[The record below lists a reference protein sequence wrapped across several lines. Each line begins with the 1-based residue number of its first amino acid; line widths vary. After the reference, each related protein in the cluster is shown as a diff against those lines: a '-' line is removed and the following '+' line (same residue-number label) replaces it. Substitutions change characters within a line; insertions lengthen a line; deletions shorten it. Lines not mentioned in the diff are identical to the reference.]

1 MEGVDAGSGWAVFSL
16 DYHVDM
22 PISLIFTPEAM
33 STYRTLFNFLWRIQ
47 HLHHSLA
54 SMWKRHIG
62 YSRRQNQNRQF
73 SLESLRKSSPAPA
86 KEKVDEGA
94 ALLLGFPGVV
104 PSIHASPPVCVCA
117 LSWTRRRRYGR
128 LLRR

>member
-33 STYRTLFNFLWRIQ
+33 STYRMLFNFLWRIQ

-86 KEKVDEGA
+86 KEKDEGA
-94 ALLLGFPGVV
+94 RLLRFLGVV
-104 PSIHASPPVCVCA
+104 PSITPHHSCA
-117 LSWTRRRRYGR
+117 IMIRRRRNGR